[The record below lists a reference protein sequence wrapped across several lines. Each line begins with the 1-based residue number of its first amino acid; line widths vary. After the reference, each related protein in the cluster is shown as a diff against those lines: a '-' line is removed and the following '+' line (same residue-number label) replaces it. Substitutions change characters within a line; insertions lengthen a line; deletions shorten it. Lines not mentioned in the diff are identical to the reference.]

1 MHKEMTGTTRWLRG
15 LALAG
20 IAALGLVTIVGS
32 GGGGVGFLGSICD
45 TYPSSCLPPP
55 PPPPSASIEPAYITA
70 QVGAPVTYTVATSNL
85 AGSLSYQWRRSS
97 DGGSTFVE
105 IPGATGQTY
114 SLASVSLGDDGAL
127 FAATVRGSN
136 GSASSSRGH
145 LAVSSSPGIVF
156 EDAEFLPA
164 AWVVSPLPDP
174 GQVAFMHSEERIAQG
189 GNPGAFR
196 KMFFQIPPDAGW
208 ARLFFLSTS
217 ATYDPASQGAV
228 RLIDYSEDCVALQG
242 SEFAFTNSSLV
253 IEQGARRYVADI
265 TMPASCVLPVWGSAA
280 SRASLGVQDFVLVDG
295 PACSTGESCPD
306 FSASALPLHFGYRRV
321 SFGTAGDSIAHGID
335 NWKVTVWRR

>member
-1 MHKEMTGTTRWLRG
+1 MRSEMIGATRWLRG

-32 GGGGVGFLGSICD
+32 GGGAGFLGSICD

-55 PPPPSASIEPAYITA
+55 PPPPSTSIEPAYITA
-70 QVGAPVTYTVATSNL
+70 QVGATVTYTVATSNFT
-85 AGSLSYQWRRSS
+85 GSLSYQWRRSS

-114 SLASVSLGDDGAL
+114 SLGSVNLGDDGAL

-136 GSASSSRGH
+136 GTASSSRGH
-145 LAVSSSPGIVF
+145 LAVSSSPGVVF
-156 EDAEFLPA
+156 QDAEFLPA
-164 AWVVSPLPDP
+164 DWVVSPLPDP
-174 GQVAFMHSEERIAQG
+174 GQAAFVHTEERMPEG

-196 KMFFQIPPDAGW
+196 KMFFQIPPAAGW
-208 ARLFFLSTS
+208 ARLFYLSKS
-217 ATYDPASQGAV
+217 AAYDPASHGAIYV
-228 RLIDYSEDCVALQG
+228 IDYSEDCIALQG

-253 IEQGARRYVADI
+253 IEQGGRRYVADI
-265 TMPASCVLPVWGSAA
+265 AISESCMSPTWSAAA

-295 PACSTGESCPD
+295 PACATGESCPD
-306 FSASALPLHFGYRRV
+306 FSSSALPLQFGYRRI